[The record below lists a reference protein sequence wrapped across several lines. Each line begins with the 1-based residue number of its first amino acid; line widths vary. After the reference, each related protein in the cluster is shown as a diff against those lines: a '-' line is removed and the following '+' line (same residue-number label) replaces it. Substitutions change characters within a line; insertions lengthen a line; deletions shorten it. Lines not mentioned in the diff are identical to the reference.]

1 MALDTNFNVNP
12 YYDDFDEDKKFLRL
26 LFKPGYAVQ
35 ARELTQL
42 QSLLQNQI
50 NRFGDFT
57 FKNGSIVTGG
67 QFFNQSA
74 TYINLSPIYV
84 ESSID
89 ANTFVGK
96 TILSTDESKRATVLK
111 AYAADAGTNEPITL
125 MVQQIYGNNFTSS
138 ETIKTNEVQ
147 PYFANTTG
155 VGTGQ
160 IFSVNEGIYYYDG
173 FFIQTDPQTVAV
185 SKYSNTTANVRCG
198 FEVTESIVTATSD
211 TSLLDPAQDA
221 SNYQAPGADRY
232 KIQLVLTTRALDS
245 ADDEQFIELQRIEQ
259 ATVVESFE
267 QTQLGVLGDILAR
280 RTYDESGNYTVKP
293 FEVALQTNQSNTA
306 QTDIILSPGKA
317 YVYGFEF
324 VQNAPTTI
332 TVPKP
337 REFANTNNK
346 RITVDYGYF
355 LYTRNHYGT
364 FPMNSLETVDI
375 HCVSQTSINL
385 TSTGAL
391 SNTKIGTMR
400 VKNIVFDSAEDSSN
414 SKTYEYKT
422 YVFDVKVDQSVVGN
436 VHTATANSIVLA
448 NVTAGKVLSTVD
460 NAYQGAKLRITAGPG
475 AGELS
480 KTIIS
485 WNGAT
490 QTANIANGERF
501 LTIPNTQSRFS
512 IDFDLG
518 QAEFIGN
525 FSGTTLV
532 AGADIDSRSKD
543 ESTTYDDTYIAD
555 SSFEPLIFRL
565 GQDYIKPNTVS
576 DMSFSYRKLYQSQ
589 TFSSS
594 ISPAL
599 SVGTGE
605 DIAQATSVS
614 TVSQN
619 YLVSVVNAGTS
630 PYAVGQ
636 IIPSDKIT
644 VNATTRQ
651 ITVTNGNN
659 MVANIV
665 ATIDATTPSYKSK
678 TYVTGNTTI
687 QTSGGIDVFGNAAV
701 TLYATEGQVHIANTY
716 TVKVP
721 DTLQSL
727 FASDVTEI
735 LKVYDFEGAAVSEAN
750 KSAATDITSKY
761 FFDNGQ
767 RNSIY
772 DHASIRLKPKVRPP
786 QGPLVVIFN
795 RFTSSGPGFFT
806 VDSYTANNITNY
818 EYGNIPLYSSPTL
831 VGINQNYNLRDV
843 LDFRPVRKDPTAS
856 SGNTVVFD
864 VDPSTSG
871 PKVPDVGSDI
881 ILDYSYYLPRI
892 DKIILDKSQ
901 EFEIVQGVSQLN
913 PPVPKDTSTGM
924 TLYILRNPP
933 YVANTADISV
943 EYVNNKRYT
952 MKDIGRLDDRVSSL
966 EYYTS
971 LSLLEQNAVNKQDFS
986 IRDATTGLLRFKN
999 GILVDNFDGSAVA
1012 DVTNPDYDA
1021 AIDPVRKELRPSFN
1035 VDAYSLTF
1043 DAANSTNYM
1052 QNGPIVTSDGNH
1064 VVFIDQPKAS
1074 RFINVNPFNVV
1085 NFIGK
1090 IVLNPASDFWVDT
1103 ETKPDV
1109 LVNIGGNMDAWE
1121 QLARNAATT
1130 EWGSWNT
1137 RVTGVSQE
1145 TVNFQNNAAGQ
1156 NNLGIR
1162 AGGANDR
1169 GFAIATTTT
1178 TEESRSGVRSTVTFE
1193 QITRSIGERV
1203 VDVSIIQY
1211 MREVNIL
1218 FVGTDFRPNTTLYP
1232 FFENTS
1238 VENNVGNRVN
1248 KFFLSTNNVGLRRTV
1263 ANPESITIK
1272 RGATTIGTGIVAHIS
1287 NNIVYVTNIS
1297 PSANFGGSNVTITG
1311 DSTALTYSVTGY
1323 EHNGGQAVSA
1333 TSTTITLRQDAADS
1347 TNYAS
1352 YNGAPIFIA
1361 QGTGAGQV
1369 KTISSYNPATR
1380 VATIS
1385 GSWTTTP
1392 DATSFY
1398 SIGRM
1403 RTDTS
1408 GSVVGIFTVPTGQF
1422 RIGEKLFRLVDNA
1435 SGDIGSSRT
1444 NGEQTFFA
1452 QGLLQ
1457 TKEEVLIQTVV
1468 PNGIQ
1473 RENVS
1478 ESRTGPATRTVGPGT
1493 VTWTDPLAETF
1504 LISPFQYPQGI
1515 FLSKI
1520 RLCFKSKDSTIPV
1533 TLQVRPVVNGY
1544 PSSSVVYPYSTV
1556 SLTPDK
1562 VKITDEPDL
1571 EDANKYTEF
1580 VFDAPLF
1587 LQPGEHSFVILANTN
1602 EYETYI
1608 AEIGKKDLV
1617 TQRQISEQPYGGS
1630 LFLSQN
1636 GSTWTADQ
1644 SSDLMFRMFR
1654 YRFGNE
1660 PADLRFL
1667 IEAPTQEIDYDLA
1680 QLVVQDVVTQNT
1692 SLSYTFNSQA
1702 LTADYVG
1709 FRSIVP
1715 GADYSM
1721 NDGGGAR
1728 ALFPS
1733 SANLT
1738 FQLAGLMSSTNP
1750 DISAFIDTTRVG
1762 IIAVHNK
1769 INNLELSNDDIVVV
1783 SGGSG
1788 YANAA
1793 DVTVTISGGGGSGA
1807 SAEANVV
1814 GGIIDDIY
1822 IVDAGSGYTTTP
1834 TITITP
1840 GSGGGSGANAIV
1852 IGETSKSGGPAL
1864 ARYITRRVTLAEG
1877 FDSGDLRIYMTAYKP
1892 LGSQI
1897 YVYAKYLSSSDPDTF
1912 DQKEWQLLTQLGNAN
1927 FISGNENDYRELTFA
1942 PGSSDI
1948 ADNTIAYTNSSGS
1961 VFNTFRTF
1969 AIKIVMAGSSTVDV
1983 PLIRDLRIIACPALR
1998 PIAAGG

>member
-35 ARELTQL
+35 ARELTQV

-50 NRFGDFT
+50 GRFGNFT

-67 QFFNQSA
+67 QFFNQNA
-74 TYINLSPIYV
+74 TYINLSPVYV
-84 ESSID
+84 ETNIN
-89 ANTFVGK
+89 ANNFIGQ
-96 TILSTDESKRATVLK
+96 TILSVDESKRAKVIK
-111 AYAADAGTNEPITL
+111 VYEADSGTNEPITL
-125 MVQQIYGNNFTSS
+125 LVQQIYGNTFTST
-138 ETIKTNEVQ
+138 ETIKTNELT

-173 FFIQTDPQTVAV
+173 FFIQTDAQTVAV
-185 SKYSNTTANVRCG
+185 SKYSNTNANVRCG
-198 FEVTESIVTATSD
+198 FEVTESVITSTSD

-221 SNYQAPGADRY
+221 SNYQAPGSDRF
-232 KIQLVLTTRALDS
+232 KIELVLTTRALDS
-245 ADDEQFIELQRIEQ
+245 QDDEQFIELQRIEQ
-259 ATVVESFE
+259 ANVVESFE
-267 QTQLGVLGDILAR
+267 QTQLSVLGDILAR
-280 RTYDESGNYTVKP
+280 RTYDESGNYTVKA
-293 FEVALQTNQSNTA
+293 FELALQNNTSNSA
-306 QTDIILSPGKA
+306 QTDVILSPGKA
-317 YVYGFEF
+317 YVYGYEF
-324 VQNAPTTI
+324 KTNAPTTI
-332 TVPKP
+332 TIEKP
-337 REFANTNNK
+337 REFSNTNNK

-355 LYTRNHYGT
+355 LYTNNHFGT
-364 FPMNSLETVDI
+364 FPMNSLQTVDI

-385 TSTGAL
+385 TSTGSV

-400 VKNIVFDSAEDSSN
+400 VKNIVFDSAENSSN

-422 YVFDVKVDQSVVGN
+422 YIFDVKVDQSVVGN
-436 VHTATANSIVLA
+436 IHTATANTLVLA
-448 NVTAGKVLSTVD
+448 NVTAGRVLSTVD
-460 NAYQGAKLRITAGPG
+460 NAYQGAKIRITTGPG

-480 KTIIS
+480 KTILS
-485 WNGAT
+485 YNGAT
-490 QTANIANGERF
+490 QTATISNSERF
-501 LTIPNTQSRFS
+501 LTLPNTQSRFS
-512 IDFDLG
+512 IDFDLA

-525 FSGTTLV
+525 FNSTTLV
-532 AGADIDSRSKD
+532 CGADIDSRSKD
-543 ESTTYDDTYIAD
+543 ASTTYDDVYIAD
-555 SSFEPLIFRL
+555 SSFEPLIFKL
-565 GQDYIKPNTVS
+565 GQEYIKPNTVS
-576 DMSFSYRKLYQSQ
+576 DMSYSYRRLYQSQ
-589 TFSSS
+589 SFASSV
-594 ISPAL
+594 SPAL

-605 DIAQATSVS
+605 DITGAPSVS
-614 TVSQN
+614 SVSQN
-619 YLVSVVNAGTS
+619 YLVSVVTKGTS
-630 PYAVGQ
+630 PYEVGS
-636 IIPSDKIT
+636 IVPSDKIT

-651 ITVTNGNN
+651 VTVENGNN
-659 MVANIV
+659 MVANII
-665 ATIDATTPSYKSK
+665 ATIDATTPSYKTK

-687 QTSGGIDVFGNAAV
+687 QTTGGIDVFSNGAV
-701 TLYATEGQVHIANTY
+701 TLYASQGQVHIANTY

-721 DTLQSL
+721 DSIQSL
-727 FASDVTEI
+727 FAADVFDLVKI
-735 LKVYDFEGAAVSEAN
+735 YDFEGAAISEAN
-750 KSAATDITSKY
+750 KSAAEDVTSKY

-786 QGPLVVIFN
+786 VGPLVVIFN
-795 RFTSSGPGFFT
+795 RFTSSGPGFFIT
-806 VDSYTANNITNY
+806 DSYTANNITNF
-818 EYGNIPLYSSPTL
+818 EYGKIPTYSSPTL
-831 VGINQNYNLRDV
+831 VGLNQNYNLRDV
-843 LDFRPVRKDPTAS
+843 LDFRPVRRDPTAG

-864 VDPSTSG
+864 VDPSTTG

-892 DKIILDKSQ
+892 DKVILDKSQ
-901 EFEIVQGVSQLN
+901 DFQVIRGVSQLN
-913 PPVPKDTSTGM
+913 PPVPKDTDTGM

-933 YVANTADISV
+933 YVANTSEIRV

-952 MKDIGRLDDRVSSL
+952 MKDVGRLDDRISSL

-971 LSLLEQNAVNKQDFS
+971 LSLLEQNAINKQDFS

-999 GILVDNFDGSAVA
+999 GILVDNFDGSSVA
-1012 DVTNPDYDA
+1012 DITSADYSA
-1021 AIDPVRKELRPSFN
+1021 SIDPVRKELRPSFN
-1035 VDAYSLTF
+1035 IDAYSLTF
-1043 DAANSTNYM
+1043 DAANSTGYM
-1052 QNGPIVTSDGNH
+1052 QNGPIVSVDGNQ

-1090 IVLNPASDFWVDT
+1090 VTLNPPSDFWVDT

-1121 QLARNAATT
+1121 QLGRSAATT
-1130 EWGSWNT
+1130 EWGAWNT
-1137 RVTGVSQE
+1137 RVTGVRQE
-1145 TVNFQNNAAGQ
+1145 EVGFQNNAAGQ
-1156 NNLGIR
+1156 NNIGIN

-1169 GFAIATTTT
+1169 GVATFNIQE

-1287 NNIVYVTNIS
+1287 NNIVYVTNITA
-1297 PSANFGGSNVTITG
+1297 SANFSGSNVTITG

-1323 EHNGGQAVSA
+1323 EHNGGQTISA
-1333 TSTTITLRQDAADS
+1333 TSTTITLRQDAVGS

-1369 KTISSYNPATR
+1369 KTISSYNVTTR

-1385 GSWTTTP
+1385 GTWDTTP
-1392 DATSFY
+1392 DTSSFY

-1403 RTDTS
+1403 RTDES
-1408 GSVVGIFTVPTGQF
+1408 GSVTGIFTVPTGKF
-1422 RIGEKLFRLVDNA
+1422 RIGEKLFRLVDNQ

-1457 TKEEVLIQTVV
+1457 TKEEVLIQTTV
-1468 PNGIQ
+1468 PSGIQ
-1473 RENVS
+1473 RETVN
-1478 ESRTGPATRTVGPGT
+1478 ETRAGATTRTNTGNR

-1504 LISPFQYPQGI
+1504 LISPLQFPQGI

-1520 RLCFKSKDSTIPV
+1520 RLCFKTKDARIPV

-1544 PSSSVVYPYSTV
+1544 PSSSEIYPFSTV

-1562 VKITDEPDL
+1562 VKITESPDL
-1571 EDANKYTEF
+1571 DDANKYTDFE
-1580 VFDAPLF
+1580 FDAPLF

-1654 YRFGNE
+1654 YRFGTE
-1660 PADLRFL
+1660 PADIRFL

-1692 SLSYTFNSQA
+1692 SLNYTFNSQT

-1715 GADYSM
+1715 GSDYSM

-1728 ALFPS
+1728 ALFPA

-1738 FQLAGLMSSTNP
+1738 FQLAGLMSTTNP
-1750 DISAFIDTTRVG
+1750 DISSFVDTTRVG
-1762 IIAVHNK
+1762 LIAVHNK
-1769 INNLELSNDDIVVV
+1769 INNLELSNSDIIIV
-1783 SGGSG
+1783 SGGTG
-1788 YANAA
+1788 YANSS

-1807 SAEANVV
+1807 TAEANVV
-1814 GGIIDDIY
+1814 SGVIDNIY
-1822 IVDAGSGYTTTP
+1822 IVDAGSGYTGTP
-1834 TITITP
+1834 IITITP
-1840 GSGGGSGANAIV
+1840 KGGGGSGANAIV
-1852 IGETSKSGGPAL
+1852 IGETSKSGGPADAKYL
-1864 ARYITRRVTLAEG
+1864 TRRITLAEG
-1877 FDSGDLRIYMTAYKP
+1877 FDSGDLRVYMTAYKP

-1897 YVYAKYLSSSDPDTF
+1897 YVYAKYLSSADADTF
-1912 DQKEWQLLTQLGNAN
+1912 DQKEWQLLAQLGNAN
-1927 FISGNENDYRELTFA
+1927 FVSANENDYRELTFA
-1942 PGSSDI
+1942 PGVSDI
-1948 ADNTIAYTNSSGS
+1948 PDNTISYTNSSGS
-1961 VFNTFRTF
+1961 LFNTFRTF
-1969 AIKIVMAGSSTVDV
+1969 AIKIVMAGESTVDV
-1983 PLIRDLRIIACPALR
+1983 PLIRDFRVIACPALR
-1998 PIAAGG
+1998 PTAAGD